1 MSPAILVFCLFIVF
15 TFVVGVSLLFR
26 GCFMLPD
33 SAKLASSS
41 DLQKAQADLK
51 LANAETEK
59 LRGQANT
66 LAVQLEEMKGKLSW
80 AEENVK
86 ALEEAL
92 KDGEQ
97 VQSRLE
103 QLEKD
108 LTFLSQKAD
117 SQANGAIEVITSLAA
132 ERESLQ
138 NAVSQ
143 NATVK
148 TEDFNNLT
156 DENQKLKI
164 QIDGYTSKVK
174 EMEALLAASKEA
186 DVKLASVQEELKKVR
201 LENEEKIVQANAAL
215 VKLNSEI
222 ELLNA
227 QITEK
232 DERIKKFSQDLLMS
246 RQETAVVQKQIEEFK
261 STQQLTSV
269 AQGEDL
275 QKQIEQLK
283 VVNQHLQNKEKILI
297 FKLAQ
302 ARAQALSFEKIC
314 EEFKHAVSS

>member
-1 MSPAILVFCLFIVF
+1 MSPAILILCLFIVF

-26 GCFMLPD
+26 GCFILPD
-33 SAKLASSS
+33 SAKIAPAS
-41 DLQKAQADLK
+41 DLQKAQEDLK

-59 LRGQANT
+59 LRAQANT
-66 LAVQLEEMKGKLSW
+66 LAVQLEEMKGKLTW

-92 KDGEQ
+92 KETEQ
-97 VQSRLE
+97 TQSRLE

-117 SQANGAIEVITSLAA
+117 SQASGAIEVITSLAA

-138 NAVSQ
+138 NAP
-143 NATVK
+143 VK
-148 TEDFNNLT
+148 TEDLNNLT

-164 QIDGYTSKVK
+164 QIDGYASKVK
-174 EMEALLAASKEA
+174 EMEAVVAASKEA
-186 DVKLASVQEELKKVR
+186 DVKLASVQQELKKVR

-232 DERIKKFSQDLLMS
+232 DERIKKFAQDLLVS
-246 RQETAVVQKQIEEFK
+246 RQETAVVQKQIDELK
-261 STQQLTSV
+261 STQQLPGIS
-269 AQGEDL
+269 QGEDL
-275 QKQIEQLK
+275 QKQIDQLK
-283 VVNQHLQNKEKILI
+283 AVNQHLQDKEKILI

-314 EEFKHAVSS
+314 EEFKYTAAS

>member
-1 MSPAILVFCLFIVF
+1 MSPAILILCLFIVF

-26 GCFMLPD
+26 GYFILPD
-33 SAKLASSS
+33 SAKIAPAS
-41 DLQKAQADLK
+41 DLQKAQEDLK

-59 LRGQANT
+59 LRAQANT
-66 LAVQLEEMKGKLSW
+66 LAVQLEEMKGKLTW

-92 KDGEQ
+92 KETEQ
-97 VQSRLE
+97 TQSRLE

-117 SQANGAIEVITSLAA
+117 SQASGAIEVITSLAA

-138 NAVSQ
+138 NAP
-143 NATVK
+143 VK
-148 TEDFNNLT
+148 TEDLNNLT

-164 QIDGYTSKVK
+164 QIDGYASKVK
-174 EMEALLAASKEA
+174 EMEAVVAASKEA
-186 DVKLASVQEELKKVR
+186 DVKLASVQQELKKVR

-232 DERIKKFSQDLLMS
+232 DERIKKFAQDLLMS

-275 QKQIEQLK
+275 QKQIEHLQA
-283 VVNQHLQNKEKILI
+283 VNQHLQDKEKILI

-302 ARAQALSFEKIC
+302 ARAQALSFEKVC
-314 EEFKHAVSS
+314 EEFKYTVSS

>member
-1 MSPAILVFCLFIVF
+1 MSPAILIFCLFIVF

-26 GCFMLPD
+26 GCFILPD
-33 SAKLASSS
+33 SAKVAPAS
-41 DLQKAQADLK
+41 DFQKAQNDLK
-51 LANAETEK
+51 LANTETEK

-66 LAVQLEEMKGKLSW
+66 LAVQLEEMKGKLNW

-92 KDGEQ
+92 KETEQ
-97 VQSRLE
+97 GQSRLE

-108 LTFLSQKAD
+108 LAFLSQKAD
-117 SQANGAIEVITSLAA
+117 SQASGAIEVITSLAA

-138 NAVSQ
+138 NMISQ

-164 QIDGYTSKVK
+164 QMEGYASKVK
-174 EMEALLAASKEA
+174 EIEAALASGKEA
-186 DVKLASVQEELKKVR
+186 DAKLVSVQQELKQVR

-215 VKLNSEI
+215 VKLNSEV
-222 ELLNA
+222 EQLNM
-227 QITEK
+227 QIADK
-232 DERIKKFSQDLLMS
+232 DGRIKKFAEDLLMS
-246 RQETAVVQKQIEEFK
+246 RQEAAVFQKQIEELK
-261 STQQLTSV
+261 VTQPVASV

-275 QKQIEQLK
+275 QKQVEHLQAM
-283 VVNQHLQNKEKILI
+283 NQHLQDKEKILI

-314 EEFKHAVSS
+314 EEFKYTVSS